1 MARGLSSTSRQ
12 PWERGERSRSRSRS
26 QSLQPQSTRSWDN
39 AAVNCYA
46 VLRIRVRGTRHCIR
60 TTMSARIVTVLVV
73 DDRPDVRLSLVY
85 MLEASVYV
93 VAEAPDG
100 RQAIATIARRQV
112 DVVLADL
119 SMPT

>member
-1 MARGLSSTSRQ
+1 MARGPSSTSRRH
-12 PWERGERSRSRSRS
+12 WGRGELSRSRSRS
-26 QSLQPQSTRSWDN
+26 QNSQPQSTRSWDN

-73 DDRPDVRLSLVY
+73 DDRPDVRLSLLY
-85 MLEASVYV
+85 MLEASGYA

-100 RQAIATIARRQV
+100 RHAMATIAQRQI
-112 DVVLADL
+112 DVVL
-119 SMPT
+119 